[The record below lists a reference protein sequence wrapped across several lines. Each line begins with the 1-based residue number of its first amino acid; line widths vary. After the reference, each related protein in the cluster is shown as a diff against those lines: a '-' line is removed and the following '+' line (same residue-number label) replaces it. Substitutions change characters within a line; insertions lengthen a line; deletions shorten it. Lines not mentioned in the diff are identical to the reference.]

1 MRTLPAISLGF
12 SLFGSLL
19 PAEDL
24 GAQAISSPYRF
35 VERKTDLGPYAA
47 WLLSDRASSD
57 LGPKSGRVYGLQF
70 ARRISDPIQISLF
83 GGYFDSERDVID
95 PSPDSPAEVI
105 GTVDQNIVLLALR
118 LQFNLTGARTW
129 HNLIPYLL
137 GGIGLAIDASSQP
150 SCLVVSTNLECQLD
164 TDAVFDFGTHF
175 MGQFGLGSIWLLSE
189 RLGFRGTIHNNL
201 WRLTTPPAFLDPE
214 RNQDP
219 APREQEWTNNIQ
231 ISLGV
236 SYWF

>member
-1 MRTLPAISLGF
+1 MILGF
-12 SLFGSLL
+12 SLFGSL
-19 PAEDL
+19 PAGDL
-24 GAQAISSPYRF
+24 DAQVISSPYRF
-35 VERKTDLGPYAA
+35 VERKTDLGFYAA
-47 WLLSDRASSD
+47 WLLSDRSNSD
-57 LGPKSGRVYGLQF
+57 LGPKSGPVYGLQF
-70 ARRISDPIQISLF
+70 ARRLSDPLQISLL
-83 GGYFDSERDVID
+83 GGYFDSERDITD
-95 PSPDSPAEVI
+95 PSPDSPPEVI

-129 HNLIPYLL
+129 HNLIPHLL
-137 GGIGLAIDASSQP
+137 VGIGLAFDASSQP
-150 SCLVVSTNLECQLD
+150 SCLVVSTNPECQLD
-164 TDAVFDFGTHF
+164 ADERFAFDSHF

-189 RLGFRGTIHNNL
+189 RLGVRGTIHDNF

-219 APREQEWTNNIQ
+219 APREKEWTNNIQ